1 MSVGVLMSF
10 QNKGAIYKGL
20 LPDKSESIS
29 GVFAHL
35 GDISCDVAAMT
46 ENLCDLPENDIGSL

>member
-1 MSVGVLMSF
+1 MLMSF

-46 ENLCDLPENDIGSL
+46 EHLCDLPENDIGSL